1 MLQLIST
8 ASTLPIYLPNICFQA
23 ICILL
28 YSNCLML
35 ISACNPNILRFRRK
49 NKKRVLY
56 LQTKRNKLGISF
68 NCEDRQMS
76 LHRNLHMVSSVTFSV
91 KHLDVSTILCIF
103 AARISYIL
111 EMSKYEIPF
120 LTACIQAFGK
130 RFSMTRQAAFRYL
143 HKHKGLEFLIEFY
156 DVEHL
161 QSIDETIDDLLI
173 ICQKNGG
180 TLA

>member
-1 MLQLIST
+1 MTTAYFCFISCCVII
-8 ASTLPIYLPNICFQA
+8 PIYCDFAAKIRK
-23 ICILL
+23 
-28 YSNCLML
+28 
-35 ISACNPNILRFRRK
+35 RFCTSK
-49 NKKRVLY
+49 QN
-56 LQTKRNKLGISF
+56 RNKLGILF
-68 NCEDRQMS
+68 ICEDRQSS
-76 LHRNLHMVSSVTFSV
+76 LHRNIHLVSFVTFSV
-91 KHLDVSTILCIF
+91 KHLDFSTILCIF
-103 AARISYIL
+103 AARILYTL
-111 EMSKYEIPF
+111 DMSKYEIPF

-161 QSIDETIDDLLI
+161 QSMDETIEDLLI